1 MTSVSPDISV
11 ARRESRDE
19 MRVVSAKRNTRA
31 RLREIWQYR
40 ELWRSLVRK
49 ELKVKYKDSI
59 LGFAWTLLNPT
70 LRLGIFYFVFQIVFP
85 NGIPL
90 FAIFFLSGL
99 IVWNLFNE
107 GLAAATGSVVG
118 NGALV
123 KKVSFPREI
132 LPLAAVGASVVN
144 FFLQLI
150 VLLAALAAF
159 QHAPSFEYLPLI
171 IPALIVTI
179 MLTSAVGILLS
190 ALNVQLRD
198 IGHFLEMGLLL
209 WFWATPIVYP
219 AAQIFQK
226 LEDKGLPEWLYMLN
240 PLVPV
245 VMTFQRAI
253 HNTMYPVNGPN
264 SVVPDE
270 SILWY
275 LGHLGL
281 VGLFSVGLFFI
292 AMAVFARKEGNFA
305 EEL

>member
-1 MTSVSPDISV
+1 
-11 ARRESRDE
+11 
-19 MRVVSAKRNTRA
+19 MRV

-40 ELWRSLVRK
+40 ELLRSLVRK

-70 LRLGIFYFVFQIVFP
+70 LRLGVFYFVFQIVFP

-99 IVWNLFNE
+99 LIWNLFSE

-150 VLLAALAAF
+150 VLLVALIGF
-159 QHAPSFEYLPLI
+159 QHAPSWEFLTLI
-171 IPALIVTI
+171 VPALLVTV
-179 MLTSAVGILLS
+179 MLTASLGILLS

-198 IGHFLEMGLLL
+198 IGHFLEMGLLV

-219 AAQIFQK
+219 ASQIFQK
-226 LEDKGLPEWLYMLN
+226 LTDNGIAEWVYFVN

-245 VMTFQRAI
+245 VMAMQRAI
-253 HNTMYPVNGPN
+253 HNTMEPVNGPN
-264 SVVPDE
+264 PVVPDE

-275 LGHLGL
+275 LGHLGV
-281 VGLFSVGLFFI
+281 VGGISVALFFV
-292 AMAVFARKEGNFA
+292 AMVVFGRKEGNFA